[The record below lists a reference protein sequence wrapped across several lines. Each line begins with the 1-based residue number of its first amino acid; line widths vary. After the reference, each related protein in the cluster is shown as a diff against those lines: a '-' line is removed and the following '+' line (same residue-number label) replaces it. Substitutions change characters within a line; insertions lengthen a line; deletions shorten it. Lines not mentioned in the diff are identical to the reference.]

1 MRSAP
6 NCLPQ
11 RGVKKTRNIDRLGG
25 LRTFAHYV
33 YSLVVH
39 QLGVMI
45 RKFNPLYGGF
55 PRFVSSSC

>member
-11 RGVKKTRNIDRLGG
+11 RGIKKTRNIDRLAG
-25 LRTFAHYV
+25 LCIIAHYV
-33 YSLVVH
+33 CSLVVH

-45 RKFNPLYGGF
+45 RKFSPLYGGF
-55 PRFVSSSC
+55 P

>member
-11 RGVKKTRNIDRLGG
+11 RGIKKTRNIDRLGG

-33 YSLVVH
+33 CSLFVH

-45 RKFNPLYGGF
+45 RKFNPLYGGL
-55 PRFVSSSC
+55 PCLVS